1 MEALHSLCF
10 PDRTS
15 ASVKII
21 SSIVNTF
28 TKCIL
33 SHDYQNNT
41 QTKLK
46 KKQNK
51 PKPKQTLP
59 PKITTTNKNQKQKPK
74 ARRKYFLKT
83 FFFTIVTKT
92 IYTFTWTACLW
103 EFSFVNSILLFTAP
117 LLQWVYYNISNA
129 LIISGF
135 GRKNVTKGGLLCNLF
150 L

>member
-1 MEALHSLCF
+1 MEAFHSLCF

-21 SSIVNTF
+21 SSIANTL

-46 KKQNK
+46 KTQQTKTKTNTA
-51 PKPKQTLP
+51 PKNNHEQ
-59 PKITTTNKNQKQKPK
+59 QKPK
-74 ARRKYFLKT
+74 TKTKSKKEIFLKYI
-83 FFFTIVTKT
+83 FFTIVTKT
-92 IYTFTWTACLW
+92 IYTLTWTACLW
-103 EFSFVNSILLFTAP
+103 EFSSVNSILLFTVP

-135 GRKNVTKGGLLCNLF
+135 SWKNVTKGGLLCNLF

>member
-59 PKITTTNKNQKQKPK
+59 QKITTTNKNQKQKPK

-83 FFFTIVTKT
+83 FFHNCHQENLYV
-92 IYTFTWTACLW
+92 YL
-103 EFSFVNSILLFTAP
+103 NSMSLGVFFCKFHPTVHSTSASVS
-117 LLQWVYYNISNA
+117 LLQY
-129 LIISGF
+129 
-135 GRKNVTKGGLLCNLF
+135 
-150 L
+150 